1 MMSIRRSYLC
11 TDCITVLDRPY
22 SCTLDVRIGSKPD
35 ERGHRPGGPHLGV
48 KQTKSGAKQTLP
60 LEGLLSGV
68 ERSDRRHGPNSR
80 L

>member
-1 MMSIRRSYLC
+1 MPLALTGQDGMYGNPGIKAQA
-11 TDCITVLDRPY
+11 IALDDRN
-22 SCTLDVRIGSKPD
+22 GSKPD
-35 ERGHRPGGPHLGV
+35 ERGHRPEGPHLGV